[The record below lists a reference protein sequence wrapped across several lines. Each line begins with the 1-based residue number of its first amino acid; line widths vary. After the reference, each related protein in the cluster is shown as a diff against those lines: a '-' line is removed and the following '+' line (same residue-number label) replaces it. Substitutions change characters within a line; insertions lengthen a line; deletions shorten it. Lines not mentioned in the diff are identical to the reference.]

1 MPCAQKFL
9 MVKKDFDLLKRTYPI
24 SQFDRYCDGYKY
36 ILENTTPRERR
47 ANNIRKNSLQR
58 VIKGG
63 EKYIYQVAKEE
74 GDFKIMCLCFSNYA
88 IIRKH
93 IFGIED
99 E

>member
-1 MPCAQKFL
+1 M
-9 MVKKDFDLLKRTYPI
+9 

-36 ILENTTPRERR
+36 ILEKTTPRERR
-47 ANNIRKNSLQR
+47 RWKIEKKKLQR

-63 EKYIYQVAKEE
+63 EKYIYQVAKEIGE
-74 GDFKIMCLCFSNYA
+74 FKYMSLCFSNYA

-93 IFGIED
+93 IFGIND